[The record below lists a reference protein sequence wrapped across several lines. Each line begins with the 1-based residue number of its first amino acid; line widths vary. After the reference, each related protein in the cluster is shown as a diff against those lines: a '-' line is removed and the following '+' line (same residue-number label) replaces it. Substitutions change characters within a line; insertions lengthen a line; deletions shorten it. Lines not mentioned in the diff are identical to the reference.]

1 MLRTHR
7 KNTLSRQDPALS
19 TAAPA
24 LRQAKYRP
32 LLLTISTQTLAQ
44 WF

>member
-1 MLRTHR
+1 MLRTQR

-19 TAAPA
+19 SAAR
-24 LRQAKYRP
+24 RQAEYRP
-32 LLLTISTQTLAQ
+32 LFLTISTQTLAQ